1 MTNNRSSLRSR
12 LLPLCAV
19 LTLGGGDG
27 LPAAESG
34 GVAGL
39 GQIVPGERVLTIA
52 APAYAIV
59 DELRVGRG
67 AWVQPGDILAV
78 LREAPVHRA
87 RVHQA
92 EQQLALAQAELALVQ
107 AGERQELVR
116 AQEALVAAQEA
127 EDGLL
132 RSRLDHFRGLAATGL
147 YEKDKLDELQH
158 NHDALV
164 ARTER
169 ERRILESL
177 GDAREE
183 EVAKAEI
190 AVRVAQ
196 AQVAI
201 ASAELEQQYL
211 RAPIAGEVLRL
222 VTLPGE
228 SVGESGAVL
237 SLGDTRNMRVLAE
250 IYESDLPGLTVGR
263 RVRMRGET
271 LPAEVQ
277 GEIVEIE
284 RLLGERLVFP
294 LDPAA
299 QIDRRIA
306 IARIRPDTPEAL
318 SGFSN
323 AHVIVTIE
331 AP

>member
-1 MTNNRSSLRSR
+1 
-12 LLPLCAV
+12 
-19 LTLGGGDG
+19 
-27 LPAAESG
+27 
-34 GVAGL
+34 VAGL

-52 APAYAIV
+52 APAYAII

-67 AWVQPGDILAV
+67 AWVEQGEILAV
-78 LREAPVHRA
+78 LREAPVYQA

-116 AQEALVAAQEA
+116 AQEALMAAQEA
-127 EDGLL
+127 DDRLL
-132 RSRLDHFRGLAATGL
+132 RNRLAHFRGLAATGF
-147 YEKDKLDELQH
+147 YEKDKLEELQH
-158 NHDALV
+158 SHEALV

-169 ERRILESL
+169 ERQILESL
-177 GDAREE
+177 RDAREE
-183 EVAKAEI
+183 DVAKAEI
-190 AVRVAQ
+190 AVRIAQ
-196 AQVAI
+196 GQVAI
-201 ASAELEQQYL
+201 AAAELEQQYL
-211 RAPIAGEVLRL
+211 RAPIAGEVLRFIK
-222 VTLPGE
+222 LPGE

-250 IYESDLPGLTVGR
+250 IYESDLPGLTVGQ

-271 LPAEVQ
+271 LSKEVR

-299 QIDRRIA
+299 QIDRRVA
-306 IARIRPDTPEAL
+306 IARIRPDVPEAL